1 MQRLKKVL
9 YFILGQIM
17 IPLVCGAINALIFGH
32 DCFKYFHM
40 YFSVVYII
48 CYLLFPILYCGKII
62 KWFSNK
68 YVFYIIMYL
77 IFEMFGIGLCF
88 I

>member
-17 IPLVCGAINALIFGH
+17 VPLICGVLNAAIFGH
-32 DCFKYFHM
+32 ECFEYFYI

-48 CYLLFPILYCGKII
+48 SYLLFPVLYGGNTAKLI
-62 KWFSNK
+62 SNK
-68 YVFYIIMYL
+68 YVFYVMVYL
-77 IFEMFGIGLCF
+77 IFEILGIGLCF